1 MLKIGAII
9 KELRVGNGLTQI
21 QLGKQ
26 ISLAESTI
34 SLYESGKRIPEL
46 ATVERLADLFNVTTD
61 YLLGRTKDKKASKLS
76 IGKIKFQDK
85 LETKENS
92 LDYQV
97 KSNFAKRLKS
107 IRKSK
112 KMTQS
117 DLAKLLDY
125 DRQTISNWENGHT
138 LPNMVVIEKI
148 AVVLEIDYDF
158 LVGLPAFIVSAEDI
172 LLLKKI
178 KGMPEKTKKIIY
190 DFIDMPLG

>member
-138 LPNMVVIEKI
+138 LPNMAVIEKI